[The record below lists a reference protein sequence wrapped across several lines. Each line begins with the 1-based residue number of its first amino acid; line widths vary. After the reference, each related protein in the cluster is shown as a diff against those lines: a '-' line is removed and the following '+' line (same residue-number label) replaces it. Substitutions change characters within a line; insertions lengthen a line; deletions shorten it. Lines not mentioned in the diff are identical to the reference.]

1 MSYQTINPFTD
12 EVIKTYD
19 NHDDA
24 YVENAIAKGHALY
37 KKWRND
43 PVESRAA
50 ALNKVADVMEAQT
63 DELAKVLTLEMGKRF
78 VEAQGEVAI
87 CVSIARYYAKNAA
100 EFLKPEPIESSI
112 GSAQTISR
120 PTGVL
125 MTVEPWNFPYY
136 QIMRVFAPNFMA
148 GNPMLLKHAS
158 NTPMA
163 AGAFEKVVSEAG
175 VPDGAFTN
183 LYVDYDQV
191 NNIIADDRVQ
201 GVALT
206 GSERAG
212 QLIAAEAG
220 KNMKQSSLELG
231 GSDPFIV
238 LEDAD
243 LSEIK
248 KIIGGARLYNAGQ
261 VCTSS
266 KRFIVTEKNYDALL
280 DMLKEAFSEAKIG
293 DPMDSDTTLAP
304 LSTSKAKQN
313 LTKQVKAAVDAGATL
328 AFGSVEQ
335 NLPAAQFE
343 PVILTNITKEN
354 PAFYQEFFG
363 PVGQVYKVKD
373 EEEAI
378 ALANDS
384 HYGLSGVVFGG
395 SAEHATEV
403 ASRLETGAVFVNSFG
418 GTLPELPFGGVK
430 NSGYGRE
437 LGRFGIETFVN
448 KETIVTKHEPIDLDD
463 VFGGFV

>member
-1 MSYQTINPFTD
+1 
-12 EVIKTYD
+12 
-19 NHDDA
+19 
-24 YVENAIAKGHALY
+24 
-37 KKWRND
+37 
-43 PVESRAA
+43 
-50 ALNKVADVMEAQT
+50 
-63 DELAKVLTLEMGKRF
+63 
-78 VEAQGEVAI
+78 
-87 CVSIARYYAKNAA
+87 
-100 EFLKPEPIESSI
+100 
-112 GSAQTISR
+112 
-120 PTGVL
+120 
-125 MTVEPWNFPYY
+125 
-136 QIMRVFAPNFMA
+136 
-148 GNPMLLKHAS
+148 
-158 NTPMA
+158 
-163 AGAFEKVVSEAG
+163 
-175 VPDGAFTN
+175 
-183 LYVDYDQV
+183 
-191 NNIIADDRVQ
+191 
-201 GVALT
+201 
-206 GSERAG
+206 
-212 QLIAAEAG
+212 
-220 KNMKQSSLELG
+220 
-231 GSDPFIV
+231 SDPFIV

-403 ASRLETGAVFVNSFG
+403 ASRLETGAVFANSFG